1 MRRTICFLVLALAA
15 MLSASSA
22 SADTACTAGNLS
34 SIMGTSCNIGPIQF
48 TFTSLYAVYNVTNDA
63 TGQVSDNL
71 NFAASDFYLAP
82 TTDGFTL
89 TLLNGPQLMSAS
101 PGNIAG
107 EDVFLSYNLLLL
119 DPSLYVT
126 GESVTSPGL
135 SSTGSGRHSFA
146 TVTGWTTSQYFGQ
159 IYGGTVIDNNFGTVT
174 SYPFVYRGGPNEP
187 LSAGLS
193 DPGVIGLLLTAYSG
207 NNAYWSGSTDVSF
220 TTAPVPEPRLLVMLT
235 IGLLGLAGASLW
247 KQLA

>member
-119 DPSLYVT
+119 NPSLYVT

-135 SSTGSGRHSFA
+135 SATGSGRHSFA

-159 IYGGTVIDNNFGTVT
+159 
-174 SYPFVYRGGPNEP
+174 
-187 LSAGLS
+187 
-193 DPGVIGLLLTAYSG
+193 
-207 NNAYWSGSTDVSF
+207 
-220 TTAPVPEPRLLVMLT
+220 
-235 IGLLGLAGASLW
+235 
-247 KQLA
+247 